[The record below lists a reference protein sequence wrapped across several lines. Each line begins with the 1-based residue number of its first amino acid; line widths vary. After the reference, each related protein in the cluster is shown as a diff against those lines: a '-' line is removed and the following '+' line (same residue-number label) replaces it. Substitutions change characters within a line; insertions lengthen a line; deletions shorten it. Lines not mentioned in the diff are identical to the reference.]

1 MNRIWLFLLFFPM
14 VIIGQSYAP
23 APGQPG
29 STAISKDSSV
39 IIAWASGVQVIRG
52 PLDIANV
59 ALGAAIFGQDVN
71 ALGPAEGDGV
81 MIVSLGDGGSA
92 TLTFSSPIMN
102 GSGPDFAVFENGF
115 ADNYMEFAFVE
126 VSSDGQNFARF
137 PSFSET
143 PVTVQI
149 DNFMFG
155 DCRYVHNLAGKYRQ
169 GYGTPFD
176 LDELDPG
183 IPIDLNAITHVR
195 LVDVVG
201 SIDPL
206 YGTTD
211 FLGNI
216 INDPY
221 PTVFESG
228 GFDLDAVGVIH
239 QAPMSVNNIPFNI
252 SLYPNPTPGIVHIS
266 LPEACLIEVFSLD
279 GKLLSTEPFFLT
291 GEVDL
296 KEYAGSIVLL
306 RVSGNNI
313 SLTER
318 VLVQE

>member
-14 VIIGQSYAP
+14 VILGQSYAP

-39 IIAWASGVQVIRG
+39 IIGWATGIQLIRG

-59 ALGAAIFGQDVN
+59 TLGSATFGQDTY
-71 ALGPAEGDGV
+71 ALGPAEGDGA

-92 TLTFSSPIMN
+92 TLTFSLPIMN
-102 GSGPDFAVFENGF
+102 GPGPDFAVFENGF

-143 PVTVQI
+143 PVNIQI

-228 GFDLDAVGVIH
+228 GFDLDAVAVLHATPLG
-239 QAPMSVNNIPFNI
+239 I
-252 SLYPNPTPGIVHIS
+252 SELFSETLIYPNPTNGKVMVAVDGSASIHVVS
-266 LPEACLIEVFSLD
+266 AE
-279 GKLLSTEPFFLT
+279 GKLILDTIVSQSTELDLT
-291 GEVDL
+291 D
-296 KEYAGSIVLL
+296 YRNSILL
-306 RVSGNNI
+306 VTIQNESGI
-313 SLTER
+313 AIER
-318 VLVQE
+318 IVVN

>member
-1 MNRIWLFLLFFPM
+1 MSKWMCLFMMLPALSFS
-14 VIIGQSYAP
+14 QSYAP
-23 APGQPG
+23 AAGQPG
-29 STAISKDSSV
+29 STAISKDSNV
-39 IIAWASGVQVIRG
+39 LIGWATGVVVERG
-52 PLDIANV
+52 PLDIADIS
-59 ALGAAIFGQDVN
+59 LGNASHGTAQD

-81 MIVSLGDGGSA
+81 LVVSLGDRGSA

-102 GSGPDFAVFENGF
+102 GPGPDFAVFENGF

-126 VSSDGQNFARF
+126 VSSDGQNFVRF

-143 PVTVQI
+143 PLTSQI

-169 GYGTPFD
+169 GFGTPFD
-176 LDELDPG
+176 LDELNPG

-206 YGTTD
+206 YGSTD
-211 FLGNI
+211 VLGNL

-239 QAPMSVNNIPFNI
+239 QAPLGIPDI
-252 SLYPNPTPGIVHIS
+252 ADKIAIYPNPANSFVTVSFPGKCD
-266 LPEACLIEVFSLD
+266 LEAFSSD
-279 GKLLSTEPFFLT
+279 GKLLKAIPDFEGGKCSLE
-291 GEVDL
+291 DL
-296 KEYAGSIVLL
+296 
-306 RVSGNNI
+306 SGTIFIRLVNDNI
-313 SLTER
+313 ST
-318 VLVQE
+318 VQKIMVME